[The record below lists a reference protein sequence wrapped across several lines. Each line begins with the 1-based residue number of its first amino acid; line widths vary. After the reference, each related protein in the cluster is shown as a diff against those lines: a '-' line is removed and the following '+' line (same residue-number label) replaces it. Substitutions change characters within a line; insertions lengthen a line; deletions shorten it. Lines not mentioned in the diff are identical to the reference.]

1 MTGAGLGR
9 WRNRNAT
16 EISADPERALEI
28 GWPCRVVRP
37 GGAPLDGDCPWRMR
51 WLSTAKTLPRAG
63 INWGSSAA
71 RPPGSRRKA
80 LSTPK
85 GLHSTLQHGLEAIV
99 ESGQRCHPCVMLLKC
114 LVWFSVVS
122 LTTVTLQGTIFLY
135 LLCRKS
141 HSSELTYGYLLHRL
155 FTLQPRRD
163 FPIALPPHYSTHQNT
178 VWQAKPWEWR

>member
-1 MTGAGLGR
+1 MTGRGLDR
-9 WRNRNAT
+9 WRNRNT
-16 EISADPERALEI
+16 PEISADPERALEI
-28 GWPCRVVRP
+28 GWPCMGTVP
-37 GGAPLDGDCPWRMR
+37 GGWGGFLQQRLFPGLESTESHQLPGLPEAGGR
-51 WLSTAKTLPRAG
+51 LSQPQRGRTAYYS
-63 INWGSSAA
+63 I
-71 RPPGSRRKA
+71 
-80 LSTPK
+80 
-85 GLHSTLQHGLEAIV
+85 LQHGPEAIV

-141 HSSELTYGYLLHRL
+141 HSSKLTYGYLLHRL

-163 FPIALPPHYSTHQNT
+163 FPIALPLTTPLT